1 MKAAINGR
9 SPNRCVRFA
18 ARTRRDTVRAVSL
31 VRVGQAA
38 TFSRLRFNPLRGD
51 ADARRS
57 RTPVSTDSRTDAEPA
72 FSFASAIIVA
82 NSAPS
87 SLDKFFSQRDLF
99 RGLTRL
105 AWVWSVLAV
114 VLLLP
119 FVMVCGLFV
128 GLMVERGRLSVE
140 LARDDVLRFTKLTGV
155 GVTKPLRA
163 EPRPVDPDPAN
174 NAPDAEPVA
183 RPENFVHVN
192 FDENGILPAV
202 WNSRDQWWGRGLAWL
217 FRHFEWLQSNVL
229 ATILL
234 LLIGVL
240 LATTRE
246 WCLSQQRRA
255 CLRAAL
261 EAVSAPR
268 RNLHR
273 QILRL
278 GPEDLDGTGLSLA
291 TRLFST
297 ETEALRHGLADWIE
311 RETRY
316 PLELACLAAV
326 ALSIQPLLA
335 AQTLL
340 LVGVMWYILDT
351 ERRQA
356 ERHRRLAAD
365 RAASEL
371 RVMVNG
377 FRAARLARGLGIEQ
391 SQHDLFASQLLR
403 HHDLVVQE
411 DVATEVAT
419 HPRTMVVAA
428 SCAVAAFL
436 LFLLAMNVL
445 LLRSELTAAAGG
457 VFVAAWVLAV
467 PAVKALRQRMAAR
480 REAAVAAENIHRY
493 LEQIPAVGQAVGAKF
508 FQPLGRTLHFDS
520 VAYRLPNGRTLLDGL
535 DLKLEAGR
543 TYSLVS
549 VDPLE
554 SRALVSLLPRFVEPQ
569 QGRVLFDGE
578 DIAWATL
585 ESLRAETVFVGADDP
600 PLAAT
605 VLDNL
610 RGGHGEYTLQQ
621 ATDAAKTTHAH
632 NFIVKLVNGYET
644 VLTGQD
650 DSLDAGQRFRLALA
664 RAILRNPAVLIIEE
678 PRENLDED
686 TKALLA
692 DAYDR
697 ICVDRTV
704 FFLPGRLSTVRRS
717 NEVIVLHEGKVAAIG
732 PQSRL
737 VNLSAIY
744 RHWEYLNFNEFRNQ
758 E

>member
-1 MKAAINGR
+1 M
-9 SPNRCVRFA
+9 
-18 ARTRRDTVRAVSL
+18 
-31 VRVGQAA
+31 
-38 TFSRLRFNPLRGD
+38 
-51 ADARRS
+51 
-57 RTPVSTDSRTDAEPA
+57 
-72 FSFASAIIVA
+72 
-82 NSAPS
+82 
-87 SLDKFFSQRDLF
+87 
-99 RGLTRL
+99 
-105 AWVWSVLAV
+105 
-114 VLLLP
+114 P

-140 LARDDVLRFTKLTGV
+140 LAREDVVRFTELTGLPAGV
-155 GVTKPLRA
+155 GVTKPVRV
-163 EPRPVDPDPAN
+163 EPRPVDADPTN
-174 NAPDAEPVA
+174 NAPAAEPVA
-183 RPENFVHVN
+183 QSENFVHVN
-192 FDENGILPAV
+192 FDEVGILPAV
-202 WNSRDQWWGRGLAWL
+202 WHSRDYWWGRGLAWL
-217 FRHFEWLQSNVL
+217 FRHCEWLQSNVL
-229 ATILL
+229 ATISLL
-234 LLIGVL
+234 AIGVL
-240 LATTRE
+240 LATARA
-246 WCLSQQRRA
+246 WCLSRQRRE

-273 QILRL
+273 QVLRL
-278 GPEDLDGTGLSLA
+278 GPEDLDGTGQSLA
-291 TRLFST
+291 SRLFTT
-297 ETEALRHGLADWIE
+297 ETEALRHGLAAWVE
-311 RETRY
+311 RDTRY
-316 PLELACLAAV
+316 PLEVVCLAAV
-326 ALSIQPLLA
+326 VLSIQPLLA

-340 LVGVMWYILDT
+340 LAGATWYILDT
-351 ERRQA
+351 NRRQA
-356 ERHRRLAAD
+356 ERQRRLVAD
-365 RAASEL
+365 RTASEL
-371 RVMVNG
+371 RVMVDG

-403 HHDLVVQE
+403 HHDLAVQE
-411 DVATEVAT
+411 DAATEVAA
-419 HPRTMVVAA
+419 HPRTLIVAA
-428 SCAVAAFL
+428 SSAVAAFL
-436 LFLLAMNVL
+436 LFLLAMKVL
-445 LLRSELTAAAGG
+445 LMQGELTAAAGG
-457 VFVAAWVLAV
+457 IFVAAWALAV
-467 PAVKALRQRMAAR
+467 PAVKALRQRMTAR
-480 REAAVAAENIHRY
+480 HEAAVAAENIHRY
-493 LEQIPAVGQAVGAKF
+493 LEQIPTVGQAVGAKF
-508 FQPLGRTLHFDS
+508 FQPLSRTLHFDS

-535 DLKLEAGR
+535 DLKLDAGR
-543 TYSLVS
+543 TYSLIS

-554 SRALVSLLPRFVEPQ
+554 ARALVSLLPRFIEPQ

-632 NFIVKLVNGYET
+632 NFIVKLFNGYET
-644 VLTGQD
+644 VLTGSD

-697 ICVDRTV
+697 ICADRTV

-717 NEVIVLHEGKVAAIG
+717 DEVVVLHEGKVAAIG

-737 VNLSAIY
+737 VNLSTIY

-758 E
+758 D

>member
-1 MKAAINGR
+1 MEQPAGSAR
-9 SPNRCVRFA
+9 SIQSFRSGCS
-18 ARTRRDTVRAVSL
+18 ARYSFCGES

-38 TFSRLRFNPLRGD
+38 TLGQLPFNPVRGD
-51 ADARRS
+51 SDARRS
-57 RTPVSTDSRTDAEPA
+57 RFPVSTDPRTDAETTYSFVSA
-72 FSFASAIIVA
+72 FIVVT
-82 NSAPS
+82 NAPS

-99 RGLTRL
+99 RGRARL
-105 AWVWSVLAV
+105 AWVWSVLSV
-114 VLLLP
+114 LLLLP
-119 FVMVCGLFV
+119 FVMVCGLFA
-128 GLMVERGRLSVE
+128 GLMIERGHLSVE
-140 LARDDVLRFTKLTGV
+140 LARDELPRFTKLTGLPAGV
-155 GVTKPLRA
+155 GVTKPVSTDNG
-163 EPRPVDPDPAN
+163 PV
-174 NAPDAEPVA
+174 AEPVA
-183 RPENFVHVN
+183 RPEKSVHVN
-192 FDENGILPAV
+192 FDEYGILPAV
-202 WNSRDQWWGRGLAWL
+202 WHSRDHWWGRGLAWL
-217 FRHFEWLQSNVL
+217 FRRFEWLQSNVL
-229 ATILL
+229 ASITLL
-234 LLIGVL
+234 AAGVL
-240 LATTRE
+240 LATARA
-246 WCLSQQRRA
+246 WCLSRQRRA

-273 QILRL
+273 QVLRL
-278 GPEDLDGTGLSLA
+278 GPEDLDGTGQSLA
-291 TRLFST
+291 ARLIST
-297 ETEALRHGLADWIE
+297 ETEELRRGVAAWIE
-311 RETRY
+311 RDTRY
-316 PLELACLAAV
+316 PLEAVCLAGV
-326 ALSIQPLLA
+326 VLSIQPLLA
-335 AQTLL
+335 AQTVL
-340 LVGVMWYILDT
+340 LVGVTWYILDT
-351 ERRQA
+351 EWRQA

-371 RVMVNG
+371 RVMVDG

-403 HHDLVVQE
+403 HHDLAVQE
-411 DVATEVAT
+411 DVATDVAT
-419 HPRTMVVAA
+419 HPRTLIVAA
-428 SCAVAAFL
+428 SCAVGAFL
-436 LFLLAMNVL
+436 LFLLAMKVL
-445 LLRSELTAAAGG
+445 LMQGELTAAAGG
-457 VFVAAWVLAV
+457 IFVAAWVLV
-467 PAVKALRQRMAAR
+467 IPAVKAIQRRMTVR
-480 REAAVAAENIHRY
+480 HEAAVAAENIHRY

-508 FQPLGRTLHFDS
+508 YQPLSRTLHFDS
-520 VAYRLPNGRTLLDGL
+520 VGYRLPNGRVLLNGL

-554 SRALVSLLPRFVEPQ
+554 ARALVSLLPRFIEPQ

-610 RGGHGEYTLQQ
+610 RGGRGEYTLQQ

-632 NFIVKLVNGYET
+632 NFIVKLFNGYET
-644 VLTGQD
+644 VLTGGD

-678 PRENLDED
+678 PRENLDDD

-697 ICVDRTV
+697 ICVNRTV

-717 NEVIVLHEGKVAAIG
+717 DEVVVLHEGKVAAIG

-737 VNLSAIY
+737 VNLSTIY
-744 RHWEYLNFNEFRNQ
+744 RHWEYLHFNEFRSL